1 MIQAL
6 GVIAV
11 FSGFIAFGW
20 GVIILQGVHRAR
32 VLGHVYPFKS
42 FEEEYASRM
51 RRGPSRV
58 VIGIVLLLIGVMIV
72 GEPVQ

>member
-1 MIQAL
+1 MIEAF
-6 GVIAV
+6 GIIAV
-11 FSGFIAFGW
+11 FSGLILAGW
-20 GVIILQGVHRAR
+20 GGVILQGINRAR

-51 RRGPSRV
+51 RRGPPRAV
-58 VIGIVLLLIGVMIV
+58 VGFALLLIGVMIV